1 MDALAAL
8 RRAPTT
14 KEIQT
19 IEAMMKASPDSIN
32 LDDRTFYH
40 FADGVVGISL
50 MIPAGVAL
58 TGKMHKRAT
67 LNILAAGTLAVT
79 TPDGPQVLT
88 APSIFV
94 SPPMCKKLGVALT
107 DCLFVTANCS
117 NARDIDSLMA
127 DVIEPEEPVLL
138 EDV

>member
-1 MDALAAL
+1 
-8 RRAPTT
+8 
-14 KEIQT
+14 
-19 IEAMMKASPDSIN
+19 MKASPASIN
-32 LDDRTFYH
+32 LDDHTFYH

-58 TGKMHKRAT
+58 TGKMHKRST

-94 SPPMCKKLGVALT
+94 SPPMCKKLGIALT
-107 DCLFVTANCS
+107 DCLFVTANAS
-117 NARDIDSLMA
+117 HAKDIPTLM
-127 DVIEPEEPVLL
+127 DEIIEPEEPVLL
-138 EDV
+138 ENVS